1 MTTVRVHR
9 PTSVVFQALLG
20 GVLLSALMLGACS
33 RDTRQ
38 IPATYTVKPG
48 DTLYAIAWRHNLDY
62 HVLARW
68 NNLPADYRI
77 EVGQVLYLRPRGV
90 QAMLPPPAGTPAK
103 PARPTTRARSAPPRP
118 AAPVARWVWPAEGRA
133 DIVRHTATGSQGLLI
148 AGTEGD
154 PVRAAAQGKVV
165 YTGSGLLGFGN
176 LVIVKHTE
184 TFLTAYG
191 HNRQLIVKEG
201 DEVIAGQPIAEMGL
215 GPGQK
220 PALYF
225 EIRYEGRPVDPLA
238 YLPSRP

>member
-1 MTTVRVHR
+1 MRSTRI
-9 PTSVVFQALLG
+9 
-20 GVLLSALMLGACS
+20 LSAFLLLFVLTLGACS

-38 IPATYTVKPG
+38 IPATYTVRPG

-90 QAMLPPPAGTPAK
+90 QSMLPPAAAGKPAK
-103 PARPTTRARSAPPRP
+103 PVTRARPVPVR
-118 AAPVARWVWPAEGRA
+118 PVAAVAQWVWPAEGRA
-133 DIVRHTATGSQGLLI
+133 NIVRHTATDSQGLLI
-148 AGTEGD
+148 SGAEGA
-154 PVRAAAQGKVV
+154 PVRAAAPGTVV

-184 TFLTAYG
+184 TFLSAYG
-191 HNRQLIVKEG
+191 HNRELMVKEG
-201 DEVIAGQPIAEMGL
+201 ETVSAGQSIAVMGL

>member
-1 MTTVRVHR
+1 MRSTRIL
-9 PTSVVFQALLG
+9 SAALLSC
-20 GVLLSALMLGACS
+20 VLMLVACS

-38 IPATYTVKPG
+38 IPATYTVRPG

-77 EVGQVLYLRPRGV
+77 EVGQILYLRPRGA
-90 QAMLPPPAGTPAK
+90 QSLLPPPAAGKPPTPAT
-103 PARPTTRARSAPPRP
+103 RPRAVPVRP
-118 AAPVARWVWPAEGRA
+118 VEAVAHWVWPAEGPA
-133 DIVRHTATGSQGLLI
+133 NIVRHPASDSQGLLI
-148 AGTEGD
+148 AGAEGA

-184 TFLTAYG
+184 TFLSAYG
-191 HNRQLIVKEG
+191 HNRELKVKEG
-201 DEVIAGQPIAEMGL
+201 DAVIAGQPIAEMGL

-220 PALYF
+220 PVLYF
-225 EIRYEGRPVDPLA
+225 EIRYQGEPVDPLA
-238 YLPSRP
+238 YLPSRQ